1 MKLFGRKNKKENENE
16 APKDAVLTLYA
27 CRKDGSAAAEI
38 ARRQFADVMER
49 LFYPDENEFV
59 ILFKDGTSVQ
69 FHVMDNTQE
78 TKAQSTG
85 MTNFFAQ
92 APLENEEV
100 KRAVLRQISLFNCI
114 VGITFQLDGNEQRTS
129 FILHA
134 IYQMA
139 QELTAFVLHPNMYLY
154 KPDGKLLIS
163 IDGKTDFDEFYP
175 LGSSDILER
184 EAREMEADR
193 ERKARSIAILKER
206 NIPYIEHL
214 KAAVYES
221 ECRIPDKEEIIHRLS
236 AVFGAAVTAEAYGS
250 GCENPEETAGK
261 MTATLEELYGISEWM
276 SAEEKS
282 YMENPVPSLHSK
294 FGWRYE
300 CCSVLL
306 WALSLMELEEPDQIC
321 DASELGAIM
330 WKNDF
335 DSLMKKSVLRS
346 KEELLDMQDLVYRYD
361 WACVDAR
368 IHHKELS
375 GLDGEIIV
383 EWHYALNWL
392 TGADGITDWDKVV
405 TTT

>member
-1 MKLFGRKNKKENENE
+1 M
-16 APKDAVLTLYA
+16 
-27 CRKDGSAAAEI
+27 
-38 ARRQFADVMER
+38 
-49 LFYPDENEFV
+49 
-59 ILFKDGTSVQ
+59 
-69 FHVMDNTQE
+69 
-78 TKAQSTG
+78 
-85 MTNFFAQ
+85 
-92 APLENEEV
+92 
-100 KRAVLRQISLFNCI
+100 
-114 VGITFQLDGNEQRTS
+114 
-129 FILHA
+129 
-134 IYQMA
+134 
-139 QELTAFVLHPNMYLY
+139 LHPNMYLY

-294 FGWRYE
+294 FG
-300 CCSVLL
+300 
-306 WALSLMELEEPDQIC
+306 
-321 DASELGAIM
+321 
-330 WKNDF
+330 
-335 DSLMKKSVLRS
+335 
-346 KEELLDMQDLVYRYD
+346 
-361 WACVDAR
+361 
-368 IHHKELS
+368 
-375 GLDGEIIV
+375 
-383 EWHYALNWL
+383 
-392 TGADGITDWDKVV
+392 
-405 TTT
+405 